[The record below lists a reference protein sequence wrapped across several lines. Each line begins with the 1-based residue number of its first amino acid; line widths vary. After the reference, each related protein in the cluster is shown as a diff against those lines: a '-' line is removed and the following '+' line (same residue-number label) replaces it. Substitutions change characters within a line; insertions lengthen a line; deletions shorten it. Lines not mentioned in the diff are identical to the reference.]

1 MFRRKDFTEIV
12 GDTDKI
18 EKYVKSLIYSVLCT
32 TYWSRGTIFAVL
44 LLIRFNIAK
53 LESYYVNTQR
63 NIRS

>member
-1 MFRRKDFTEIV
+1 MFRRKDLTEIV

-32 TYWSRGTIFAVL
+32 TYWSRGTIFAVF

-53 LESYYVNTQR
+53 L
-63 NIRS
+63 